1 MTVYEL
7 KKNILSCESNR
18 VSFRP
23 FLLLEHHLELSFKT
37 EACATKKNL
46 FLKRLIMFHFTV

>member
-7 KKNILSCESNR
+7 EKNILSCESNR

-37 EACATKKNL
+37 EACATKKIL

>member
-7 KKNILSCESNR
+7 KKKISSCESNR

-23 FLLLEHHLELSFKT
+23 FLLPEDHLQLRFKT
-37 EACATKKNL
+37 EACATKKIL
-46 FLKRLIMFHFTV
+46 VLKRLTMCHFTV